1 MMLGYGDA
9 WLLGLAGMRQ
19 ANTSIA
25 WKKIEFAPPASVV
38 GNLTSAKFEY
48 RTPRGWAGATWTLH
62 QDGTLDYDVTVPVGS
77 TGLVFFEKGEV
88 TEGGRKLS
96 SHSDVLA
103 LEQQGAGMTVVMIGS
118 GSYSFVAAG
127 YR

>member
-1 MMLGYGDA
+1 
-9 WLLGLAGMRQ
+9 
-19 ANTSIA
+19 
-25 WKKIEFAPPASVV
+25 
-38 GNLTSAKFEY
+38 
-48 RTPRGWAGATWTLH
+48 
-62 QDGTLDYDVTVPVGS
+62 VGS